1 MASWSTATA
10 AAGSTRAA
18 FVDEAVREGDEIR

>member
-1 MASWSTATA
+1 MD

-18 FVDEAVREGDEIR
+18 FLFAAHIAINHQHRLVQPN